1 MRLSSLIIIDRRLEF
16 FLILFGLHIEL
27 IPKGWDLLLL
37 IVSRWRCLEITV
49 FAGNVNVLLSLVK
62 LLLHISWGRRNCLK
76 ERIAGIAL
84 GSLGLSASF
93 LLGLGHGL
101 ERASFFP
108 PLLKKLQLRKDNF
121 RAKVLRD
128 CDFVLVELVTTEHV
142 ERHISSETRVLGLHA
157 SHDCL
162 HWLAAV
168 ETLVILAND

>member
-1 MRLSSLIIIDRRLEF
+1 MSSLVIIDRRLEF

-37 IVSRWRCLEITV
+37 FVSRWRRFEITV
-49 FAGNVNVLLSLVK
+49 FAGNVNVLLSLIK
-62 LLLHISWGRRNCLK
+62 LLLHISRGSCNCLE

-84 GSLGLSASF
+84 GSLGLMHSI
-93 LLGLGHGL
+93 LPGLGHGL
-101 ERASFFP
+101 ERASFSP

-121 RAKVLRD
+121 RAKVLGD

-142 ERHISSETRVLGLHA
+142 ERHISSETRVLGLHT
-157 SHDCL
+157 SHDFL

-168 ETLVILAND
+168 EALVILADD